1 MVWYRASRE
10 SSQQDSRRARELR
23 WGRRGVGTRVSANR
37 FFGRITGGQSRGF
50 NASSRAK
57 AQGPSVGWR
66 LALRPP
72 ELGWLWLVSG
82 RDRSLVSLL
91 CPRPRPPRLRWTLAT
106 AGNGCREQTDRN
118 NGDADAP
125 GSPGLDFTTLMPAR
139 LPRRATAMPR
149 RAVCRAWELGNQ
161 QVVWFGRALGL
172 GWLVPWRGAGGSCFV
187 WTRPPCANCQ
197 ANLLSG
203 FGWSR
208 ARWRGAHQ
216 QRLSVALR
224 DGRVRLAPLAQA
236 AWRAVFFHVILGHPV
251 VTFCSR
257 PYAPLLS
264 PSSQVLASTNLVPL
278 PDYTNYCCLL
288 E

>member
-1 MVWYRASRE
+1 VVWYRASRE

-118 NGDADAP
+118 KA
-125 GSPGLDFTTLMPAR
+125 PAR
-139 LPRRATAMPR
+139 PPATPRHRLMPR
-149 RAVCRAWELGNQ
+149 RANAVPCVGTNRC
-161 QVVWFGRALGL
+161 FGRALVL
-172 GWLVPWRGAGGSCFV
+172 GWPVPVAWSGGCWFV
-187 WTRPPCANCQ
+187 WTRPPCASCQ

-203 FGWSR
+203 FGWSQ
-208 ARWRGAHQ
+208 ARHGGGARISSAYPWRYGTAA
-216 QRLSVALR
+216 S
-224 DGRVRLAPLAQA
+224 
-236 AWRAVFFHVILGHPV
+236 AWRHPPKRPGVPFF
-251 VTFCSR
+251 
-257 PYAPLLS
+257 
-264 PSSQVLASTNLVPL
+264 STLF
-278 PDYTNYCCLL
+278 
-288 E
+288 

>member
-72 ELGWLWLVSG
+72 ELGWLWLFSG

-125 GSPGLDFTTLMPAR
+125 GSPGLDFTTLMPR

-149 RAVCRAWELGNQ
+149 RAVCRAWETNR
-161 QVVWFGRALGL
+161 WFGLVGPWAWA
-172 GWLVPWRGAGGSCFV
+172 GWFRGVGRGE
-187 WTRPPCANCQ
+187 
-197 ANLLSG
+197 LLCLDASP
-203 FGWSR
+203 
-208 ARWRGAHQ
+208 
-216 QRLSVALR
+216 LR
-224 DGRVRLAPLAQA
+224 QL
-236 AWRAVFFHVILGHPV
+236 
-251 VTFCSR
+251 
-257 PYAPLLS
+257 
-264 PSSQVLASTNLVPL
+264 PS
-278 PDYTNYCCLL
+278 
-288 E
+288 